1 MELFVQWFEFYV
13 LRVGFV
19 LDEGIVNFIDVFIV
33 FYSEWSFWWVWVIS
47 IGRLG
52 YVLCFMED
60 IVVEKLYKVV
70 NFILVFW
77 EKEWQRLQLNFYL
90 KEGFVIFVNLI
101 KLEGGVVYN
110 VIFVIM
116 SVSFDFCVVLDVD
129 FKVFE
134 EQLQSWCQVVG
145 EGVILEF
152 VQKWMYF

>member
-1 MELFVQWFEFYV
+1 M
-13 LRVGFV
+13 RVGFV

-77 EKEWQRLQLNFYL
+77 EKEW
-90 KEGFVIFVNLI
+90 
-101 KLEGGVVYN
+101 
-110 VIFVIM
+110 
-116 SVSFDFCVVLDVD
+116 
-129 FKVFE
+129 
-134 EQLQSWCQVVG
+134 
-145 EGVILEF
+145 
-152 VQKWMYF
+152 